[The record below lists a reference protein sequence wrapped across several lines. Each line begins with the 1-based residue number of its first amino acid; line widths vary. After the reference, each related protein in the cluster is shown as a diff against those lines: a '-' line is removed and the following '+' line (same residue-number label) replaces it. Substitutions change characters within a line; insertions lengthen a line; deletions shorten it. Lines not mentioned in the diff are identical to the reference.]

1 MMEAKHNFDCI
12 AIVTD
17 LDGTY
22 LATGGVAHPDN
33 VRAVTAFCHSGGYF
47 TYGTGRMHKNIARV
61 LPESASVCN
70 LPAVVANGSYL
81 FDFATGE
88 RLYPTSM
95 RTKDVLAVAL
105 AAKAFDDTIGVRV
118 VTPDGFM
125 TDGRG
130 EIIAREVLRNPLDF
144 PHVTDIEHWTACNP
158 NEQWFKLVFRAERV
172 QLDAL
177 RRELDTE
184 FGQTFEFAVSG
195 ERFLELTAKGCT
207 KASGVQRL
215 REMLAEKGKRLFVVA
230 CGDQENDLA
239 MLKSADLAFCPQN
252 ATDAVKAVC
261 AEVLCHHAQGIMPAV
276 IERIAQLKI

>member
-1 MMEAKHNFDCI
+1 MNKTEKAFDSI

-22 LATGGVAHPDN
+22 LAPGGVAHPEN
-33 VRAVTAFCHSGGYF
+33 VRAIKEFCAKGGYF

-61 LPESASVCN
+61 LPETPSTCN

-81 FDFATGE
+81 YDFSKGE

-95 RTKDVLAVAL
+95 HTADVLAVAR
-105 AAKAFDDTIGVRV
+105 AARAIDPTVGVRV

-130 EIIAREVLRNPLDF
+130 AIIQGEVSRNPIDF
-144 PHVTDIEHWTACNP
+144 PHVTEIENWTACNP
-158 NEQWFKLVFRAERV
+158 AEQWVKLVFRAEKA

-177 RRELDTE
+177 REGLRAD
-184 FGQTFEFAVSG
+184 FGEKFEFAVSG
-195 ERFLELTAKGCT
+195 DRFLELTRKGCT

-215 REMLAEKGKRLFVVA
+215 RDMFAAQGKRLFVVA

-239 MLKSADLAFCPQN
+239 MLRAADLALCPAN

-261 AEVLCHHAQGIMPAV
+261 AEMLCHHAEGIMPEV
-276 IERIAQLKI
+276 TRHIRNL